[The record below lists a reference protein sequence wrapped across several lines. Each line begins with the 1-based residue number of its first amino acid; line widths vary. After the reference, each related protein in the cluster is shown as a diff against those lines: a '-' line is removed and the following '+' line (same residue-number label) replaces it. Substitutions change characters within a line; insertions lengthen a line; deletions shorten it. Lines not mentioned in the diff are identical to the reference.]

1 MSKVGDRIH
10 VLRIKRGLSQ
20 AQLADA
26 VNLKRSAI
34 GNYER
39 GIREPDL
46 DTIEAF
52 ADYFDVSIADLM
64 GREENEPVQGNL
76 QTIGNQL
83 TTTSRSKEW
92 IALSEGFERMEKQ
105 KYDEFMAIFNM
116 LKTTKPEYFDE
127 RNDDDANDP
136 ES

>member
-1 MSKVGDRIH
+1 MSKVGDRIR

-26 VNLKRSAI
+26 IGMKRSAI

-52 ADYFDVSIADLM
+52 ADFFDVSIADLM
-64 GREENEPVQGNL
+64 GREETGYLRDALREVDQ
-76 QTIGNQL
+76 QL
-83 TTTSRSKEW
+83 SAPFRSSELRM
-92 IALSEGFERMEKQ
+92 LSEGLAKLELKNNVAFQATAKYLSTMYPEIFTER
-105 KYDEFMAIFNM
+105 
-116 LKTTKPEYFDE
+116 T
-127 RNDDDANDP
+127 DDDDP

>member
-1 MSKVGDRIH
+1 MSKVGDRIR
-10 VLRIKRGLSQ
+10 VLRIKRGMSQ

-26 VNLKRSAI
+26 IGMKRSAI

-52 ADYFDVSIADLM
+52 ADFYDVSIADLM
-64 GREENEPVQGNL
+64 GRDENTYL
-76 QTIGNQL
+76 HDTRHAIGEHL
-83 TTTSRSKEW
+83 TAPSRSSEW
-92 IALSEGFERMEKQ
+92 RALSEGLARLEIRNNAAFKATA
-105 KYDEFMAIFNM
+105 KYLSATYPEIFV
-116 LKTTKPEYFDE
+116 E
-127 RNDDDANDP
+127 RNDDDDP

>member
-1 MSKVGDRIH
+1 MSKVGDRIR

-26 VNLKRSAI
+26 ICMKRSAI

-52 ADYFDVSIADLM
+52 ADFFDVSIADLM
-64 GREENEPVQGNL
+64 GREETGYLRDALREVDQ
-76 QTIGNQL
+76 QL
-83 TTTSRSKEW
+83 SAPFRSSEW
-92 IALSEGFERMEKQ
+92 RMLSEGLAKLELKNNVAFQATAKYLSTMYPEIFTER
-105 KYDEFMAIFNM
+105 
-116 LKTTKPEYFDE
+116 T
-127 RNDDDANDP
+127 DDDDP

>member
-26 VNLKRSAI
+26 IGMKRSAI

-52 ADYFDVSIADLM
+52 ADFFDVSIADLM
-64 GREENEPVQGNL
+64 GREETGYLRDALLEVDH
-76 QTIGNQL
+76 QL
-83 TTTSRSKEW
+83 TAPFRSSEW
-92 IALSEGFERMEKQ
+92 RMLSEGLAKLELKNNVAFQATAKYLSTMYPEIFTER
-105 KYDEFMAIFNM
+105 
-116 LKTTKPEYFDE
+116 T
-127 RNDDDANDP
+127 DDDDP